1 MEMIA
6 ETLVL
11 LCLKVQKKVYR
22 FHKIKMSNH
31 FQDWE
36 PVVINIPKTR
46 PGQNAKKAT
55 NSTQSDRVP
64 KKKSSN
70 TQSKA
75 SDNSTKIEKADEAKR
90 IETVSIDIART
101 IQQRRTEKK
110 WTQKELATKICEQH
124 RVISDYE
131 AGRAIPN
138 NQVLVKL
145 ERVLEVKL
153 RGSNKNN
160 KNVKILSDHRA

>member
-1 MEMIA
+1 
-6 ETLVL
+6 
-11 LCLKVQKKVYR
+11 
-22 FHKIKMSNH
+22 MSNH

-36 PVVINIPKTR
+36 PVVINIPKTTT
-46 PGQNAKKAT
+46 PGRNAKKTT
-55 NSTQSDRVP
+55 NSTQSNMVS

-70 TQSKA
+70 KQSKA
-75 SDNSTKIEKADEAKR
+75 LDNSTKIDKSDEAKR

-131 AGRAIPN
+131 TGRAIPN
-138 NQVLVKL
+138 NQILIKL
-145 ERVLEVKL
+145 ERALDIKL
-153 RGSNKNN
+153 RGK
-160 KNVKILSDHRA
+160 K